1 MNLSSSLT
9 RAALCV
15 ASGLALALAFP
26 KIDFSLF
33 AWVAFIPLF
42 YATEG
47 ERLWHILGWAWL
59 AGFS

>member
-26 KIDFSLF
+26 KVDFSLF

-42 YATEG
+42 YEIGRASCR
-47 ERLWHILGWAWL
+47 ERVLRLV
-59 AGFS
+59 